1 MNEKILA
8 TIFLIF
14 VFIISISTI
23 QASDLNE
30 TDFSSKTKNHDLLQ
44 MEIEDL
50 NDFNTTS
57 TGDILQEQKNKT
69 EFLSSTESIY
79 YKGSYDI
86 TLKDTDANSTL
97 ANKQV
102 TLRVN
107 SINFTGT
114 TDEKGIL
121 SINLNLTPGNYDV
134 TAIFSGDDTYES
146 TIFNSTVNILSTIK
160 AADITKYY
168 EASTP
173 FAATFY
179 DSMGNPLANRDV
191 TIIINGKSYTK
202 RTDGNGLVTSSV
214 NFKPG
219 TYKIV
224 SIDPVTGY
232 RLTTTFKILST
243 ISADNLNVF
252 VGSSKKFSAKFLKSN
267 GKALAKTYV
276 KFKLK
281 GKTYKVKTNS
291 KGIASISLK
300 KLKKGSYKIT
310 CYNKDSLTKTCQIKV
325 FKKKASTKLT
335 TRIYTFYQN
344 ETKMIQLKFSTAL
357 GGSTNAGKVIKIKI
371 NGKTY
376 SKKTDGSGLVN
387 LKLPNLPTGVYTVKY
402 SYAGSKYYKAA
413 SKTNYVSVID
423 SKTSE
428 LTVKGTRTFGYGA
441 GTLFKVAF
449 TAGGVPLIKKTVKF
463 TIDGK
468 SYTGTTDN
476 KGIASIPINLK
487 IGTYTV
493 NYRTDDYSKVNG
505 SNGSCEIEVIKRGV
519 SKIVWKS
526 ESTFKDSSQT
536 FKILLTD
543 KNGKPVS
550 GEMVQLKIDGVTYY
564 AKTSSKG
571 IATFKTYVALGKYK
585 VSFKFEGNNLLLKS
599 SASKT
604 VKVKLSKFKNGVN
617 EKNPKGYSSYLK
629 SSSHCPVGSAKI
641 KALVKSLT
649 KGMKSKVDK
658 AKAIF
663 NYVRDNLAYRYYYNT
678 RYGAKKT
685 LKYKKGNCVDHSH
698 LLVAMFRTAGL
709 HARYVHG
716 TCKFSSGNTYGHV
729 WTQVL
734 VDKHWVCADA
744 TSYDNSLGKI
754 VNWNVKSYSLHNK
767 YASLPF

>member
-1 MNEKILA
+1 M
-8 TIFLIF
+8 
-14 VFIISISTI
+14 
-23 QASDLNE
+23 
-30 TDFSSKTKNHDLLQ
+30 
-44 MEIEDL
+44 
-50 NDFNTTS
+50 
-57 TGDILQEQKNKT
+57 
-69 EFLSSTESIY
+69 
-79 YKGSYDI
+79 
-86 TLKDTDANSTL
+86 
-97 ANKQV
+97 
-102 TLRVN
+102 
-107 SINFTGT
+107 
-114 TDEKGIL
+114 
-121 SINLNLTPGNYDV
+121 NLTPGNYDV

-168 EASTP
+168 KASTP

-179 DSMGNPLANRDV
+179 DSMGNLLANRDV
-191 TIIINGKSYTK
+191 TVVINGKSYTK
-202 RTDGNGLVTSSV
+202 RTNGNGLVSASI

-310 CYNKDSLTKTCQIKV
+310 CYNKDFLTKTCQINV

-344 ETKMIQLKFSTAL
+344 ETKRIQLKFSTAL
-357 GGSTNAGKVIKIKI
+357 GGSTNARKVIKIKI

-526 ESTFKDSSQT
+526 GSTFKDSSQT

-543 KNGKPVS
+543 KNGKPIS

-585 VSFKFEGNNLLLKS
+585 ISFKFEGNNLLLKS

-617 EKNPKGYSSYLK
+617 EKNPKGYRSYLK
-629 SSSHCPVGSAKI
+629 SSSHCHVGSAKI

-678 RYGAKKT
+678 RYGAKNT

-729 WTQVL
+729 WAQVL
-734 VDKHWVCADA
+734 VDNHWVGADA

>member
-160 AADITKYY
+160 ASDITKYY
-168 EASTP
+168 KSTVP
-173 FAATFY
+173 YSAIFY
-179 DSMGNPLANRDV
+179 DSLGNPLANRDV
-191 TIIINGKSYTK
+191 TVIINGKSYTK

-224 SIDPVTGY
+224 SIDPITGY
-232 RLTTTFKILST
+232 RLTTTFKILTT
-243 ISADNLNVF
+243 ISAANLNVF

-267 GKALAKTYV
+267 GKALSKTYV
-276 KFKLK
+276 KFKLN

-291 KGIASISLK
+291 KGVASLSLN

-310 CYNKDSLTKTCQIKV
+310 CYNKDSLTKTFQIKV

-344 ETKMIQLKFSTAL
+344 ETKEIQVKFSTAL
-357 GGSTNAGKVIKIKI
+357 GGSTNAGKVIKIRI

-376 SKKTDGSGLVN
+376 SKKTDANGLVA
-387 LKLPNLPTGVYTVKY
+387 LKLPNLATGAYAVKY
-402 SYAGSKYYKAA
+402 SYAGSKNYKA
-413 SKTNYVSVID
+413 SSQSNYVSVINT
-423 SKTSE
+423 KTSK
-428 LTVKGTRTFGYGA
+428 LTVKSTKTFGYGA

-449 TAGGVPLIKKTVKF
+449 TAGGVPLIKKTVTF

-468 SYTGTTDN
+468 SYAGTTDN
-476 KGIASIPINLK
+476 KGIASIPINLN
-487 IGTYTV
+487 IGRYTV
-493 NYRTDDYSKVNG
+493 NYKTGDYSKVDG
-505 SNGSCEIEVIKRGV
+505 TNGSCEIEVIKRES
-519 SKIVWKS
+519 SKITWKS
-526 ESTFKDSSQT
+526 ASTFKDSSQT

-543 KNGKPVS
+543 KNGNPIS
-550 GEMVQLKIDGVTYY
+550 GETVQLKIDGVTYY

-571 IATFKTYVALGKYK
+571 YATFKTYVALGKYK
-585 VSFKFEGNNLLLKS
+585 VSFKFEGNNLMLKS
-599 SASKT
+599 SASKS

-629 SSSHCPVGSAKI
+629 SSSHCQVGSAKI

-649 KGMKSKVDK
+649 KGLKSKVDK

-663 NYVRDNLAYRYYYNT
+663 NYVRDNLAYKYYYNT
-678 RYGAKKT
+678 RHGAKNT
-685 LKYKKGNCVDHSH
+685 LKYKQGNCVDHSH

-729 WTQVL
+729 WAQVL